1 MRCAL
6 CGGEIDSKTKQCLK
20 CGECWGGGNR
30 GIAQDI
36 SRVDD
41 APVEEFEQP
50 SLAEVCLQYVK
61 GLLTPVDKALVG
73 CAGKAAALFNKKTT
87 AHQNRLLAYGS
98 VLVILALI
106 IIIPTVCCAACTS
119 QEICG
124 RWVSA
129 DSGGSVSIE
138 FSEHGDITMYVL
150 SNGEEKVYRSGTYS
164 TDGELLEIHYD
175 DGEVITLTYS
185 IDKDTAVFTLLST
198 GQSQTYIRK

>member
-36 SRVDD
+36 SRVDTT
-41 APVEEFEQP
+41 PIEEPEQP
-50 SLAEVCLQYVK
+50 SFLDICAIRLK
-61 GLLTPVDKALVG
+61 NALSPIDKALVG

-98 VLVILALI
+98 LLVVLALV
-106 IIIPTVCCAACTS
+106 IIIPIVCCAACS
-119 QEICG
+119 SDDICG
-124 RWVSA
+124 RWVCA
-129 DSGGSVSIE
+129 DSTGSVSIE
-138 FSEHGDITMYVL
+138 FSDGGEITMYVL
-150 SNGEEKVYRSGTYS
+150 SSGEEKVYRSGTYS
-164 TDGELLEIHYD
+164 TDGELLEIRYD

-185 IDKDTAVFTLLST
+185 INKDTAVFTLIST